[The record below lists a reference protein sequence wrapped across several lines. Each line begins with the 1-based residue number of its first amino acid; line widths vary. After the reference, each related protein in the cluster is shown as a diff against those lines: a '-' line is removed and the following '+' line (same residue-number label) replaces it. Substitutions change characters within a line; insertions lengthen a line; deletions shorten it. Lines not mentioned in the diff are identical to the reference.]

1 MPSLLGNLL
10 QFQIIHSL
18 TSVHKKIIQTWAY
31 QVCMTLQWTPSVQG
45 LKTLRLLL
53 ETMSLPC
60 LTFCNIYVLIVDYL
74 YLHLLTIN
82 VATYIPS
89 STITTISY
97 YYLIQYHFYINV
109 KYKVKYINLLLLLHL
124 AFQLHWAE
132 LFVYL
137 VLHNNYLPKY

>member
-1 MPSLLGNLL
+1 
-10 QFQIIHSL
+10 
-18 TSVHKKIIQTWAY
+18 
-31 QVCMTLQWTPSVQG
+31 MTLQWTPSVQG

-74 YLHLLTIN
+74 YPHLLTIN

-124 AFQLHWAE
+124 AFQLH
-132 LFVYL
+132 
-137 VLHNNYLPKY
+137 